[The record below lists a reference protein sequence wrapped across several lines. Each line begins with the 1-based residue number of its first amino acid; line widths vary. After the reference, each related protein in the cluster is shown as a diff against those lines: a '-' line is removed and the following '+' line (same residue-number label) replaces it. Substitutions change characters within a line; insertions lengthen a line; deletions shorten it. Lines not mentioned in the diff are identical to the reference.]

1 MAGAAAQDGGRDID
15 ATATRSNDG
24 AAFALSRPL
33 PAALLYHRCTAA
45 DLAFTLSSELKEVPG
60 LIGQERA
67 VEAISLAMRMRGKGY
82 NVYALGPSGT
92 GRHSQIEALLRKQA
106 ESEPTPPDWCYVN
119 NFDDPQKP
127 RWLRLP
133 AGRGA
138 ALAAAMKRLVEELR
152 AALPAAFEHEEYR
165 AQRAMIEQEFKGRHE
180 QVSALCERAPTG
192 AVSPCCAP
200 RRGWGWRPPETARP
214 CRRSSSGSFRRP
226 NANISSVRSRRSRES
241 WRR

>member
-1 MAGAAAQDGGRDID
+1 MADAATQDGGRDTD
-15 ATATRSNDG
+15 ATATRSTDG
-24 AAFALSRPL
+24 SAFALARPL
-33 PAALLYHRCTAA
+33 PPALLYHRCTPA
-45 DLAFTLSSELKEVPG
+45 DLPFALSSELEEVPG

-127 RWLRLP
+127 RRLRLP

-138 ALAAAMKRLVEELR
+138 VLAAAMKHLVEELR

-180 QVSALCERAPTG
+180 QAFGAFASARRQKRYRPVAHDDGVGTG
-192 AVSPCCAP
+192 ARTRWQGLVAGAV
-200 RRGWGWRPPETARP
+200 RGASAGRARTYP
-214 CRRSSSGSFRRP
+214 
-226 NANISSVRSRRSRES
+226 A
-241 WRR
+241 

>member
-1 MAGAAAQDGGRDID
+1 MADAATQDGGRDTD
-15 ATATRSNDG
+15 ATATRSTDG
-24 AAFALSRPL
+24 PVFALARPL

-45 DLAFTLSSELKEVPG
+45 DLPFALSSELKEVPG

-127 RWLRLP
+127 RRLRLP

-138 ALAAAMKRLVEELR
+138 VLAAGMKHLVEELR

-180 QVSALCERAPTG
+180 QAFGAFASARRQKRYRPVAHDDGVGTG
-192 AVSPCCAP
+192 ARTRWQGLVAGAV
-200 RRGWGWRPPETARP
+200 RGASAGRARTYP
-214 CRRSSSGSFRRP
+214 
-226 NANISSVRSRRSRES
+226 A
-241 WRR
+241 